1 MAIQMIFC
9 LETNP
14 RANTDYIYIK
24 ETIDYLYQKSNK
36 VKITPVYMGSK
47 TKYQSKDILR
57 EISRKKKEFAAIG
70 QTRVIYCIDTDEYE
84 KNIEHANAFRDIRQY
99 CEEKDHELVWFCH
112 DVEEV
117 FLGKRVPD
125 SQKVQEAGT
134 YRRKNGI
141 REMYFNKL
149 SEKTVRPHTSNLMC
163 ILDKYLTRK

>member
-1 MAIQMIFC
+1 MAIQMI
-9 LETNP
+9 
-14 RANTDYIYIK
+14 
-24 ETIDYLYQKSNK
+24 
-36 VKITPVYMGSK
+36 
-47 TKYQSKDILR
+47 
-57 EISRKKKEFAAIG
+57 
-70 QTRVIYCIDTDEYE
+70 
-84 KNIEHANAFRDIRQY
+84 Y